1 MTEPEPMEEDTKI
14 DYTEDFKSL
23 VLEASLSNSLTET
36 AERFKVPPEML
47 SEWQRQE
54 GIDCVLD
61 PSLSVTLTPAAST
74 SAITPST
81 SSSIPVPT
89 FKAESVKVKSEAGG
103 ELAQTTPVN
112 RVYTKEVI
120 NQVLN
125 YLEVITRGVYF
136 VGVFLYLPQFFLK
149 HSTIK
154 KICPSGKTFFNPVPF
169 MSLIGHALLAR
180 RFGDF
185 LS

>member
-1 MTEPEPMEEDTKI
+1 MEEDTKI

-61 PSLSVTLTPAAST
+61 PSLSVTPAAST
-74 SAITPST
+74 SAIMTPST
-81 SSSIPVPT
+81 SSFIPVPT

-112 RVYTKEVI
+112 RVYTKELI

-125 YLEVITRGVYF
+125 YLEVYIVN
-136 VGVFLYLPQFFLK
+136 K
-149 HSTIK
+149 
-154 KICPSGKTFFNPVPF
+154 N
-169 MSLIGHALLAR
+169 
-180 RFGDF
+180 
-185 LS
+185 